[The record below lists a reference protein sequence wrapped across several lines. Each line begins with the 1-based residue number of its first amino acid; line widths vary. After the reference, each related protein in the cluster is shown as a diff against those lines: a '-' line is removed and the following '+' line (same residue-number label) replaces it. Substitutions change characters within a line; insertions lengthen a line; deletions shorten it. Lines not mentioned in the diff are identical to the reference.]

1 MTQDELFSTLR
12 STGIF
17 VVGAAAGTGLM
28 AATTATSIQTD
39 IGHMMNGAQEFMLG
53 AGPLIAL
60 ALAWWGKNKASL
72 VSQVSTVQAAAPGAL
87 MDAVQAVHPKVLLA
101 ATAALTDVKSIVTT
115 QAVADSTPSE
125 KIVGPPKATG
135 EK

>member
-17 VVGAAAGTGLM
+17 LAGAGAATGLIT
-28 AATTATSIQTD
+28 ATTATGIQTD
-39 IGHMMNGAQEFMLG
+39 IGHMINGAQEFMLG

-72 VSQVSTVQAAAPGAL
+72 MSHVSTVQAAAPTAL

-101 ATAALTDVKSIVTT
+101 ATAALPQVQSIVTT
-115 QAVADSTPSE
+115 QAVADSTPSS

-135 EK
+135 DK